1 MTARKGTPKGEKTMG
16 NAKKIF
22 KTIGRI
28 CSVIAL
34 ILLLAL
40 IGVFIYHR
48 IHISKNKEFLKE
60 MGYYNPVSVG
70 DHSLNLVE
78 YGGAEDKHR
87 IVALG
92 GNGWGFPL
100 ELRELANEL
109 QEEGA
114 VYCPAR
120 AGYDGSDDVKNNMTV
135 EFVVEDYRK
144 ALQNSNVET
153 PYILMPHSYAGILAT
168 YWVNKYPDEI
178 EAMID
183 LDGVIAQSFTDE
195 QLQEAKKQTAGMT
208 TIKRVINLGIGD
220 VALHVFF
227 PKDPGY
233 SEDEQRMYDAMA
245 LMTLGSAAFVS
256 DLDYVAVNTDKTWEM
271 MQPNDVPKLYISSS
285 NGYQTVKELET
296 DNVLSEYR
304 IAELTEGFEGSDEER
319 RAKAYEIEFEEIQEY
334 RNEKMQPYVEKLGN
348 CEIVN
353 LPGDHFIHLEKPQEC
368 AEIIKEFI
376 NGLDK

>member
-1 MTARKGTPKGEKTMG
+1 MG
-16 NAKKIF
+16 NIKKIF
-22 KTIGRI
+22 KTISRI
-28 CSVIAL
+28 CLVIMI

-40 IGVFIYHR
+40 AGLFIYHR
-48 IHISKNKEFLKE
+48 MNLSKNKEFLKE

-87 IVALG
+87 IIALG

-100 ELRELANEL
+100 ELRELADEL

-114 VYCPAR
+114 VYYLAR
-120 AGYDGSDDVKNNMTV
+120 TGYDGSDDVKEDMTV

-144 ALQNSNVET
+144 ALQNAGIEA

-168 YWVNKYPDEI
+168 YWVNKYPNEI
-178 EAMID
+178 EAMIN
-183 LDGVIAQSFTDE
+183 LDGIIAQSFTDE
-195 QLQEAKKQTAGMT
+195 QLQKAKEQTTGMA
-208 TIKRVINLGIGD
+208 TIKGVMNLGIGD

-227 PKDPGY
+227 PKDPDY
-233 SEDEQRMYDAMA
+233 SEDEQHMYDAMT

-256 DLDYVAVNTDKTWEM
+256 DLECVAINTNETWEI
-271 MQPNDVPKLYISSS
+271 MQPNDVPKLYISST
-285 NGYQTVKELET
+285 NGYQTVEELEA
-296 DNVLSEYR
+296 DDVLSEYR
-304 IAELTEGFEGSDEER
+304 IAELTEGFEGSDEKR
-319 RAKAYEIEFEEIQEY
+319 REKAYELELEEIEEY
-334 RNEKMQPYVEKLGN
+334 KKEKMQPYVEKLGN

-376 NGLDK
+376 NKFDK

>member
-1 MTARKGTPKGEKTMG
+1 MG
-16 NAKKIF
+16 IVKKIF

-28 CSVIAL
+28 CLVI
-34 ILLLAL
+34 IIVLLLAL
-40 IGVFIYHR
+40 VGLFIYHR

-70 DHSLNLVE
+70 DHSLNLVK

-100 ELRELANEL
+100 ELRELAEGL
-109 QEEGA
+109 REEGA
-114 VYCPAR
+114 VYYTAR
-120 AGYDGSDDVKNNMTV
+120 AGFDGSDDVKQDMTV

-144 ALQNSNVET
+144 ALQNAGVKA
-153 PYILMPHSYAGILAT
+153 PYVLMPHSYGGVLAT

-183 LDGVIAQSFTDE
+183 LDGIIVQAFTEE
-195 QLQEAKKQTAGMT
+195 QLQEAKEQILGMA
-208 TIKRVINLGIGD
+208 TIRGIMNIGIGD

-227 PKDPGY
+227 PEDPDF
-233 SEDEQRMYDAMA
+233 SEDEQRMYDAMTM
-245 LMTLGSAAFVS
+245 MTLGSSAFIS
-256 DLDYVAVNTDKTWEM
+256 DLDCVASNANETWKM

-285 NGYQTVKELET
+285 NGYQTVEELKA
-296 DNVLSEYR
+296 DDVLSDYR
-304 IAELTEGFEGSDEER
+304 IAELTEGFEGNDEER
-319 RAKAYEIEFEEIQEY
+319 REKAYEMEFEEIDNY
-334 RNEKMQPYVEKLGN
+334 KKEKIQPYVEKLGN

-353 LPGDHFIHLEKPQEC
+353 LPGDHFIHSEKPQEC
-368 AEIIKEFI
+368 AEIIKDFFG
-376 NGLDK
+376 GLN